1 MSQGRPS
8 MSDSMLRRIEAGQ
21 LNVAYFDHGLEGAPA
36 AILLHGF
43 PYDVHAYDEVT
54 EALTAV
60 GCRVIVPYLRG
71 YGPTSFTDART
82 LRSGQQAILG
92 QDLLSLMDALELRH
106 AVLAGY
112 DWGGRAACIVSAL
125 WPERAKGLVTCNG
138 YNIQSIAH
146 AGRPVAPADEHR
158 YWYQYYF
165 HSDRGAA
172 GLAQNRYDL
181 CKLLWQLWS
190 PNWSFSDETYDRSAA
205 SFENPDFVEV
215 VLHSYRHRYGL
226 VAGDRDPAGR
236 AAEDHGADDIDRRFG
251 RRRHSRGG
259 QLAARA
265 LLRGAVRLSDHP
277 LGRPQRA
284 AGSAGGVCRRRAVV
298 DVAPSPPS
306 RRAPARRP
314 CLRSASPRG

>member
-1 MSQGRPS
+1 

-21 LNVAYFDHGLEGAPA
+21 LNVAYFDHGMEGAPA

-146 AGRPVAPADEHR
+146 AGRPVAPIDEHR

-226 VAGDRDPAGR
+226 VAGDPSCEATETRLAGQPR
-236 AAEDHGADDIDRRFG
+236 ITVPTISIDG
-251 RRRHSRGG
+251 
-259 QLAARA
+259 
-265 LLRGAVRLSDHP
+265 
-277 LGRPQRA
+277 LGDGVIPE
-284 AGSAGGVCRRRAVV
+284 AGSSRHERFFEGPY
-298 DVAPSPPS
+298 DYQTIPSVGHNVPQE
-306 RRAPARRP
+306 APAEFAAAV
-314 CLRSASPRG
+314 LSLM

>member
-21 LNVAYFDHGLEGAPA
+21 LNVAYFDHGMEGAPA

-146 AGRPVAPADEHR
+146 AGRPVAPIDEHR

-226 VAGDRDPAGR
+226 VAGDPSCEATETRLAGQPR
-236 AAEDHGADDIDRRFG
+236 ITVPTISIDG
-251 RRRHSRGG
+251 
-259 QLAARA
+259 
-265 LLRGAVRLSDHP
+265 
-277 LGRPQRA
+277 LGDGVIPE
-284 AGSAGGVCRRRAVV
+284 AGSSRHERFFEGPY
-298 DVAPSPPS
+298 DYQTIPSVGHNVPQE
-306 RRAPARRP
+306 APAEFAAAV
-314 CLRSASPRG
+314 LSLM

>member
-21 LNVAYFDHGLEGAPA
+21 LNVAYFDHGMERAPA

-146 AGRPVAPADEHR
+146 AGRPVAPIDEHR

-226 VAGDRDPAGR
+226 VAGDPSCEATETRLAGQPR
-236 AAEDHGADDIDRRFG
+236 ITVPTISIDG
-251 RRRHSRGG
+251 
-259 QLAARA
+259 
-265 LLRGAVRLSDHP
+265 
-277 LGRPQRA
+277 LGDGVIPE
-284 AGSAGGVCRRRAVV
+284 AGSSRHERFFEGPY
-298 DVAPSPPS
+298 DYQTIPSVGHNVPQE
-306 RRAPARRP
+306 APAEFAAAV
-314 CLRSASPRG
+314 LSLM